1 MRRTVIAL
9 AVALGVLLVA
19 WGFVLLSQTANHER
33 LNTNTGDGDFEAL
46 PCNDAGVNPH
56 ATVGL
61 AQINIDSKTHK
72 LLPMDAIADYN
83 IYPADNYDVLLGV
96 ITGPIGD
103 HKSASFAF
111 AGVWDYENVDP
122 RKAKAPSRLE
132 AILVVPGDPK
142 KEGDLDWTKTIK
154 LSSQRSTK
162 HQEARVLG
170 ITRVDVVY
178 EEKSDEF
185 EIAVRAR
192 FAIGSHGVPYD
203 EAFRLRV
210 HGAVITNIPNLSK
223 LIINA
228 AGDDPFDLSN
238 EADLI
243 DKADLTALLQKG
255 LKPGPSCS
263 SPVLPARVEPPSE
276 ESVRAWPIHSA
287 GLGKLPADGPLP
299 SWLLKR
305 EGKTLKALLTEGVPS
320 DQYEAMA
327 QGYFDQDGYRIISPR
342 SLDLRIRYS
351 NKDRIMLLYPGKTLR
366 TAEGTGLGSTLAEL
380 LGAHG
385 SYTMSNW
392 PEPYHCG
399 VHVSGYKGVSFAF
412 TSCKA
417 ACNGAKVQIIA
428 VGGDDP
434 WGEGPGDAKKSKEN

>member
-1 MRRTVIAL
+1 MIAL

-19 WGFVLLSQTANHER
+19 WGFVLLGSTPKPPAPLNVRGKNVTMAPSIMGRLGSSTNADPVDEHVDLISQKN
-33 LNTNTGDGDFEAL
+33 LN
-46 PCNDAGVNPH
+46 
-56 ATVGL
+56 
-61 AQINIDSKTHK
+61 K
-72 LLPMDAIADYN
+72 LLQN
-83 IYPADNYDVLLGV
+83 G
-96 ITGPIGD
+96 
-103 HKSASFAF
+103 
-111 AGVWDYENVDP
+111 
-122 RKAKAPSRLE
+122 
-132 AILVVPGDPK
+132 
-142 KEGDLDWTKTIK
+142 
-154 LSSQRSTK
+154 
-162 HQEARVLG
+162 
-170 ITRVDVVY
+170 
-178 EEKSDEF
+178 
-185 EIAVRAR
+185 
-192 FAIGSHGVPYD
+192 
-203 EAFRLRV
+203 
-210 HGAVITNIPNLSK
+210 
-223 LIINA
+223 
-228 AGDDPFDLSN
+228 
-238 EADLI
+238 
-243 DKADLTALLQKG
+243 LT
-255 LKPGPSCS
+255 GPSCS
-263 SPVLPARVEPPSE
+263 GTVLPARVEPPSE

-305 EGKTLKALLTEGVPS
+305 EGKTLKALLTDGVPS
-320 DQYEAMA
+320 DHYEAMA

-417 ACNGAKVQIIA
+417 ACNGAKVQRIA

-434 WGEGPGDAKKSKEN
+434 WGEGSGDAKKSKEN